1 MMIWEQNY
9 DDDDNDDN
17 CQTVYQR
24 DENSSQSHDGAWTV
38 VAAWNPSW
46 SIYNVCKL

>member
-9 DDDDNDDN
+9 DGDDNDDN
-17 CQTVYQR
+17 RQTVYQR